1 MLRSGGSIGVV
12 TATKGERAEIIY
24 AGPDLP
30 QASPDELNTLTEKQH
45 APGGPE
51 VPIKASWLNA
61 IGTGHPSPPG
71 LLAHSDGRHWALD
84 PRVTDVK
91 HDLAANHLT
100 IVTRDDA
107 SGLVAHHQ
115 IAALGSSGCF
125 KFATTLRNEGN
136 TPFSIEW
143 VSAVCLPL
151 DPRFSKVMSFS
162 GRWANEFQADQHE
175 LKRGSFVR
183 ENRAGRTGH
192 ESYPG
197 FYLGTAATDETHGL
211 ACAVHLAA
219 SGNHRLRV
227 DKLGDGHLSIQAG
240 DLLVPGEISL
250 QPGQQ
255 HVCAPLFVAWSKTGF
270 GDVTRQLHTFV
281 RDDLLKGPT
290 ARPVH
295 FNTWEAVYF
304 DHSPDKIIALANQA
318 AEVGAERFVLDD
330 GWFGGRRHDR
340 AGLGDWYVAQ
350 DVYPDGLQ
358 PIADHVRSLGMEFG
372 LWFEPEMVN
381 PDSDLYRQ
389 HPDWVL
395 QVPAIEPI
403 ASRHQLPLDLT
414 RKEVSDY
421 LFDRITTLVR
431 ELDVAYIKW
440 DMNRDVQHPGG
451 GDGRAVMHRQTSAVS
466 TLINRIRGA
475 LPNLAI
481 ESCSSGG
488 ARADYNMLER
498 TGRIWTSD
506 NNDARARYSIMRGAS
521 HFLPLEVLGNHV
533 GPKKCHITGRRF
545 EMHFRAGTAIFGH
558 MGLELDLAL
567 ESEADRQVLKNAIAL
582 HKKYRALI
590 RSGIYHRL
598 QTDGHLSAICV
609 ASDDRSEAL
618 AQVGVLDQHP
628 NTHPPRLYFAGL
640 DPEQHYELALVW
652 PEFMAKEIG
661 SFAGSALMDNGMQL
675 PLTHPDTCLIYHL
688 EAKA

>member
-1 MLRSGGSIGVV
+1 MLRSGGSIGVI
-12 TATKGERAEIIY
+12 TLTKGERAKIIY

-30 QASPDELNTLTEKQH
+30 QTSPDELNALTKRQH

-51 VPIKASWLNA
+51 VPIEASWLNA

-71 LLAHSDGRHWALD
+71 LLAHSDGEHWALD

-91 HDLAANHLT
+91 HDPAANHLT
-100 IVTRDDA
+100 IATRDES

-115 IAALGSSGCF
+115 MTGLGGSGCF
-125 KFATTLRNEGN
+125 MFATTLKNEGN

-151 DPRFSKVMSFS
+151 DPRFTQMMSFS

-197 FYLGTAATDETHGL
+197 FYFGTAATDETHGL

-227 DKLGDGHLSIQAG
+227 DKLGDGHLSLQAG
-240 DLLVPGEISL
+240 ELLVPGEITL
-250 QPGQQ
+250 QPGQEQ
-255 HVCAPLFVAWSKTGF
+255 VCAPLIAAWSKKGF

-281 RDDLLKGPT
+281 RNDLLKGAI

-304 DHSPDKIIALANQA
+304 DHSPDKLIALANQA

-350 DVYPDGLQ
+350 DVYPVGLQ
-358 PIADHVRSLGMEFG
+358 PLANHVRSLGMEFG

-395 QVPAIEPI
+395 KVPGIEPV
-403 ASRHQLPLDLT
+403 ASRHQLALDLT
-414 RKEVSDY
+414 RTEVSDY

-431 ELDVAYIKW
+431 ELDIAYIKW

-451 GDGRAVMHRQTSAVS
+451 RDGRAVIHRQIAAVAN
-466 TLINRIRGA
+466 LIDRIRA
-475 LPNLAI
+475 ACPNLAI

-488 ARADYNMLER
+488 ARADYNMLGR

-506 NNDARARYSIMRGAS
+506 NNDARARYSIMRGAAR
-521 HFLPLEVLGNHV
+521 FLPLEVLGNHV

-545 EMHFRAGTAIFGH
+545 EMHFRAGTAILGH

-567 ESEADRQVLKNAIAL
+567 ESEADLQVLKNAIKL
-582 HKKYRALI
+582 HKKYRTLI
-590 RSGIYHRL
+590 HGGEYHRL
-598 QTDGHLSAICV
+598 ETDRHLSAICV

-628 NTHPPRLYFAGL
+628 NTHPPRLFYAGL
-640 DPEQHYELALVW
+640 DPQRHYKLALVW
-652 PEFMAKEIG
+652 PEFMAKDVG